1 MNASERIGQQLPELL
16 EELALPRVPGY
27 FDDLLQATAAARQ
40 QPSWASRERWFPVAS
55 VTRPAPFGLPSWQP
69 ILLVAALLLAAAV
82 GGVLIVGSQ
91 PRVPAPFGPAE
102 NGVLLASTRDGTVV
116 AIDPDTAQAS
126 DFGPSGERYV
136 PWYSPDGARMLFMT
150 KDAAGAMDMLYIG
163 NADGSDA
170 RPVLD
175 ASTLGW
181 VEWSPSGRQVFAR
194 DDPGPD
200 QQAWLIDATT
210 LEKRAL
216 DFGDIEVHEAFFRQN
231 GDLVFLGYTG
241 PPRTTWAIYTTPL
254 PEVSP
259 EPLTSPTGIQLW
271 NLALSP
277 DGSTIAYP
285 YNDIPAGIRSEIH
298 TIDLET
304 GDETP
309 LALAG
314 FDRGEADLDPWF
326 SPDGQWLLVN
336 RYDDVAPLGRPVIVR
351 VDGTGD
357 EIRLRGGPAVD
368 EDTGYESH
376 FSPDGRYVVV
386 RYNEDNSV
394 WIYDATTGEGRQVQG
409 LTAEGLTWQRRAP

>member
-16 EELALPRVPGY
+16 EELALPRVPDY
-27 FDDLLQATAAARQ
+27 FDDLLQATAATRQ
-40 QPSWASRERWFPVAS
+40 QPSWASPERWFPVAS

-82 GGVLIVGSQ
+82 GGILIVGSQ
-91 PRVPAPFGPAE
+91 QRVPAPFGPAE
-102 NGVLLASTRDGTVV
+102 NGVLLASSVDGAVV
-116 AIDPDTAQAS
+116 AIDPETATATPYGIAE
-126 DFGPSGERYV
+126 DGYL
-136 PWYSPDGARMLFMT
+136 PWYSPDGMKLLFMT
-150 KDAAGAMDMLYIG
+150 RDAAGAMDTLFIG
-163 NADGSDA
+163 DADGSDA
-170 RPVLD
+170 QPVLD

-181 VEWSPSGRQVFAR
+181 IEWSPSGTQVFAR

-200 QQAWLIDATT
+200 QQSWLIDATT
-210 LEKRAL
+210 LEKRLL

-259 EPLTSPTGIQLW
+259 QPLTSPMGIRLW

-277 DGSTIAYP
+277 DGSTVAYP
-285 YNDIPAGIRSEIH
+285 YNDVPAGIRSEIH
-298 TIDLET
+298 TIDVET
-304 GDETP
+304 RKETR

-314 FDRGEADLDPWF
+314 FDPGEADLDPVF
-326 SPDGQWLLVN
+326 SPDAQWLLVN
-336 RYDDVAPLGRPVIVR
+336 RYDDQAPLGRPVLVR
-351 VDGTGD
+351 VDGAGE

-368 EDTGYESH
+368 QDMGYESH

-386 RYNEDNSV
+386 RYDEDQSV

-409 LTAEGLTWQRRAP
+409 LTVEGLTWQRRAP